1 MIALAVSVVDL
12 ALVASIVFVA
22 AMVQVLSGFGF
33 GLMTVPLM
41 SLVITTREAVVVS
54 TLLGVGLSSW
64 QAWHQ
69 RADAVRPLVVR
80 MTAAAY
86 VGMPFGL
93 WVFVAVDDHTL
104 RLLLGI
110 SVLASVVLLARRI
123 NLHHVGPTLDVT
135 AGFLSGVLNTS
146 LSTNGPPLVFVL
158 QARQLEPPAFRGTI
172 SQVFAW
178 SNVVGLTLF
187 VVAGK
192 VTSGGPPR
200 RRCRPPC
207 ADRRAVH
214 RLPAPSPRARR
225 TVPVAR
231 AGAADRSGAQRD
243 HAARSASE
251 RRSAT
256 AQGVALRTWW

>member
-1 MIALAVSVVDL
+1 MIGLGVTALDL
-12 ALVASIVFVA
+12 GWVAGIVFLA

-41 SLVITTREAVVVS
+41 TLVITTREAVVVS

-80 MTAAAY
+80 MTSAAY
-86 VGMPFGL
+86 VGMPIGL
-93 WVFVAVDDHTL
+93 WVFVVVDDHTL

-110 SVLASVVLLARRI
+110 AVLVAVVLLAVRV
-123 NLHHVGPTLDVT
+123 NLHHVGPGLDIG
-135 AGFLSGVLNTS
+135 AGLLSGILNTS

-158 QARQLEPPAFRGTI
+158 QARQLEPPAFRATI

-187 VVAGK
+187 LVAGK
-192 VTSGGPPR
+192 VTGDGVVAAAVAMPALIAGQFAGFPLR
-200 RRCRPPC
+200 RHVHGERF
-207 ADRRAVH
+207 RRLV
-214 RLPAPSPRARR
+214 LVLL
-225 TVPVAR
+225 T
-231 AGAADRSGAQRD
+231 GAAI
-243 HAARSASE
+243 SAIV
-251 RRSAT
+251 T
-256 AQGVALRTWW
+256 ALK